1 MLLANQVIFSAKY
14 AGANCLGV
22 KLNALLAAS
31 KHVLVRDGSAGSGPM
46 SKVLF
51 IV

>member
-22 KLNALLAAS
+22 NALLAAS
-31 KHVLVRDGSAGSGPM
+31 KHVLVRDGSAGNRGPM